1 MNVVHLVLAGVLFFS
16 AVAPTKDI
24 RAGVSL
30 FVAYVQGINT
40 DLL

>member
-1 MNVVHLVLAGVLFFS
+1 MNVVHSVLAGVLYFS

-30 FVAYVQGINT
+30 FVSYVQGV
-40 DLL
+40 DAVLL